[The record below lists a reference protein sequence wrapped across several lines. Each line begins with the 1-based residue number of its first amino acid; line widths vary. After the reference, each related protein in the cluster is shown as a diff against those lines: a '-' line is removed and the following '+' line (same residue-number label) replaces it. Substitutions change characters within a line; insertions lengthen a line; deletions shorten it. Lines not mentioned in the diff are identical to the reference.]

1 MSCLGVFANESR
13 SLLTVFDK
21 IGFDK
26 KQQDFCVKRMTT
38 IAIRQHISYFVV
50 ETKNGVTQLFYL
62 INVFVMIEVAGY
74 KLPIC

>member
-13 SLLTVFDK
+13 SLLTMFDK

-26 KQQDFCVKRMTT
+26 KQQDFCV
-38 IAIRQHISYFVV
+38 F
-50 ETKNGVTQLFYL
+50 GVTQLFYL
-62 INVFVMIEVAGY
+62 INVFVMIQVAGY